1 MLFRVWRPKRAV
13 AVPPKAA
20 TPTKVLVGIEARR
33 ENTMLLLLALIY
45 GQHGDV
51 IACNF
56 ELYYITY
63 GKLKEEGDGR
73 VISPSNNGVGKE
85 KPAICNIFCHVEI
98 ASVIGSRGVES

>member
-20 TPTKVLVGIEARR
+20 TPTKVFVGIEARR

-56 ELYYITY
+56 ELYYTEQKW
-63 GKLKEEGDGR
+63 GWKR
-73 VISPSNNGVGKE
+73 

>member
-1 MLFRVWRPKRAV
+1 M

-33 ENTMLLLLALIY
+33 ENTMLLVLALIY

-56 ELYYITY
+56 ELYYIM
-63 GKLKEEGDGR
+63 GKLKEVGDGR
-73 VISPSNNGVGKE
+73 VVSLSNSGVGKE
-85 KPAICNIFCHVEI
+85 NLLFAIFS
-98 ASVIGSRGVES
+98 ATSKLQAL

>member
-33 ENTMLLLLALIY
+33 ENTMLLVLALIY

-56 ELYYITY
+56 ELYYIM
-63 GKLKEEGDGR
+63 GKLKEVGDGR
-73 VISPSNNGVGKE
+73 VVSLSNSGVGKE
-85 KPAICNIFCHVEI
+85 NLLFAIFS
-98 ASVIGSRGVES
+98 ATSKLQAL

>member
-1 MLFRVWRPKRAV
+1 M

-63 GKLKEEGDGR
+63 GKLKEVGDGR
-73 VISPSNNGVGKE
+73 VVSLSNSGVGKE
-85 KPAICNIFCHVEI
+85 NLLFAIFS
-98 ASVIGSRGVES
+98 ATSKLQAL